1 MVEGMLEMK
10 QRSFSRHAMDDT
22 RYMVRCVQVGDAGH
36 ARQSRIAMARQMMT
50 AMVLTVAMMMPK
62 RSGE

>member
-22 RYMVRCVQVGDAGH
+22 RCLVLCAQVGDAGH
-36 ARQSRIAMARQMMT
+36 ATQSRITMARQMMT
-50 AMVLTVAMMMPK
+50 AMILTVAMMMP
-62 RSGE
+62 